1 MIELI
6 LLLACLGL
14 LTVSAARL
22 WASRTTAPDAPEQAD
37 AAPGVLRRLLLQL
50 NLPIEPAV
58 FSAGLLLI
66 GVGLVMAMTEWAG
79 IDLVL
84 AVAGSAAV
92 LVMLVLLLR
101 DLADRRG
108 RRFETR
114 LLDAMDLMSAALQGG
129 LPARQA
135 LQAAAQGSR
144 GAVREELEE
153 IVQRLELGLSMEQA
167 VQRIGWRYDTEG
179 VRLFR
184 QALIA
189 KWHSGGDFATLIRAV
204 NGLIRDRVKLRARVE
219 GQLSGARYAA
229 IFSGGLPYLL
239 IPLFLWRQPEWFEAL
254 FSHPR
259 GPALLVGA
267 ALLQLTGFFW
277 LRRIL
282 RVAL

>member
-1 MIELI
+1 MIEL
-6 LLLACLGL
+6 LALLAALAALGY
-14 LTVSAARL
+14 SALRL
-22 WASRTTAPDAPEQAD
+22 WSPGGGEGAAAD
-37 AAPGVLRRLLLQL
+37 EAEVVPGPLPRLLLRL
-50 NLPIEPAV
+50 NLPLAPPV
-58 FSAGLLLI
+58 FVAGLLLL
-66 GVGLVMAMTEWAG
+66 GLGLLLLLTE
-79 IDLVL
+79 V
-84 AVAGSAAV
+84 AAV
-92 LVMLVLLLR
+92 ELPLAAGGSLALLLMLLLLLR

-108 RRFETR
+108 RRFESR

-135 LQAAAQGSR
+135 LQAAALGSR

-153 IVQRLELGLSMEQA
+153 IVQRLELGLSMERS
-167 VQRIGWRYDTEG
+167 VHRIGLRYDTEG
-179 VRLFR
+179 VRLFQ

-204 NGLIRDRVKLRARVE
+204 NGLIRDRIKLRAKVE

-229 IFSGGLPYLL
+229 LFSGGLPYLL
-239 IPLFLWRQPEWFEAL
+239 VPLFLWRQPEWFDAL

-259 GPALLVGA
+259 GSTLLVGA
-267 ALLQLTGFFW
+267 ALLQLGGFFW

>member
-1 MIELI
+1 MIDLV
-6 LLLACLGL
+6 LLLATLAVLGY
-14 LTVSAARL
+14 SAVKL
-22 WASRTTAPDAPEQAD
+22 WAPGGSEPDAEDEAE
-37 AAPGVLRRLLLQL
+37 AVPGPVKRLLLQL
-50 NLPIEPAV
+50 HLPLEPPV
-58 FSAGLLLI
+58 FIAGLVLL
-66 GVGLVMAMTEWAG
+66 GLGLIMLMTEVAG
-79 IDLVL
+79 IELKL
-84 AVAGSAAV
+84 AAAGSLA
-92 LVMLVLLLR
+92 LLFMLILLLR

-108 RRFETR
+108 RHFESR

-135 LQAAAQGSR
+135 LQAAALGAR
-144 GAVREELEE
+144 GAVKEELQE

-167 VQRIGWRYDTEG
+167 VHRIGLRYDTEG

-204 NGLIRDRVKLRARVE
+204 NGLIRDRIKLRAKVE

-229 IFSGGLPYLL
+229 LFSGGLPYLL
-239 IPLFLWRQPEWFEAL
+239 VPLFLWRQPEWFEAL

-259 GPALLVGA
+259 GPSLLVGA
-267 ALLQLTGFFW
+267 ALLQLAGFFW